1 MKTRHPLANGKALP
15 MLWFRTIGLERLPRA
30 ALGPATTRKTAQS
43 SLKIEGLR
51 RTHFRAPR
59 SAATLKLAIAVALDV
74 AESHFRAPR
83 SAATLKRTRR
93 WCRQTG
99 AISALL
105 GARPH

>member
-30 ALGPATTRKTAQS
+30 ALGPATTRKRAQS

-59 SAATLKLAIAVALDV
+59 SAATLKPYQLSYLCKALY
-74 AESHFRAPR
+74 EFPR
-83 SAATLKRTRR
+83 SSER
-93 WCRQTG
+93 G
-99 AISALL
+99 HIEAIFASM
-105 GARPH
+105 G